1 MDQEL
6 IALKNEIRDLKT
18 AQQRPSI
25 MKLYQASFTF
35 PQSITKGFHYWT
47 IHYEESENQ
56 TAPIA
61 NDNFFF
67 FVLENYDSDT
77 NTQKIVADVPYD
89 GTYAGNT
96 YTIYSTRPIA
106 AITKD

>member
-25 MKLYQASFTF
+25 MKLYQASFAF
-35 PQSITKGFHYWT
+35 PQSIAKGFHYWT

-56 TAPIA
+56 TAPIT

-77 NTQKIVADVPYD
+77 NTQKIVADIPYD
-89 GTYAGNT
+89 DTYAGSS

-106 AITKD
+106 SITKD